1 VNAVVVGASA
11 GLGRALAEVL
21 AAAGHDL
28 VVAASDARDV
38 EALASDLRV
47 RRGVR
52 VLAVAVDLGAAGA
65 DLEPLVRAVDAL
77 GGPDALLL
85 PIGWTAE
92 AARDDGTLDSATAE
106 RLVRANFLSV
116 AAIVARLLPR
126 MREREHARIV
136 GFGSVAAARGRRQNL
151 VYASSKRALQ
161 TYFEGLR
168 HACAGTPVRVQ
179 YWVPGYLDTN
189 LAFGRRTPLGRASP
203 ARLAA
208 RVVRRLGKGDAV
220 VYHPGV
226 WRVVC
231 AAVAYLPWFLYRRLK
246 V

>member
-1 VNAVVVGASA
+1 MTALVVGASA
-11 GLGRALAEVL
+11 GLGRALAAAL

-38 EALASDLRV
+38 EALAADLRV

-52 VLAVAVDLGAAGA
+52 VAAVAIDLGSAGA
-65 DLEPLVRAVDAL
+65 DLEPLARAAEAL
-77 GGPDALLL
+77 GGLDALLL

-92 AARDDGTLDSATAE
+92 ATRDDGTLEPGTAE
-106 RLVRANFLSV
+106 RLLRTNFLSV
-116 AAIVARLLPR
+116 VAIVARFLPELR
-126 MREREHARIV
+126 LRPRARIV
-136 GFGSVAAARGRRQNL
+136 GFGSVAGARGRRVNL

-179 YWVPGYLDTN
+179 FWVPGYLDTN
-189 LAFGRRTPLGRASP
+189 LAFGRSTPLVRADP

-208 RVVRRLGKGDAV
+208 RVVDRLPEGDLVA
-220 VYHPGV
+220 YHPRW
-226 WRVVC
+226 WRLLC
-231 AAVAYLPWFLYRRLK
+231 AAVPLVPFFLFKRLK
-246 V
+246 A